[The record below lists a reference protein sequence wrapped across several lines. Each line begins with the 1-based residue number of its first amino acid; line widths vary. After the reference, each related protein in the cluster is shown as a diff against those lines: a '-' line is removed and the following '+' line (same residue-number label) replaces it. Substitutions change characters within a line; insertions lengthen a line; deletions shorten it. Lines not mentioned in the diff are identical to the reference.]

1 MDSPHTSLLRRST
14 SVFVFAGYLALAAVP
29 QIGPAILI
37 IPILALTFWRIGEQL
52 DAKYTTYGL
61 LSRALTIAYFCF
73 LPLSLVQLDLLP
85 TVVMLVIY
93 IQCYTLVHVKQVRNY
108 YHLFLMSLFLLL
120 AACVQTPDPIIGVIL
135 LIFLVSAVWANMA
148 LRIVMEELACGRD
161 TEVELVSIDYMLHHA
176 YRDQPQDKGSSMPAV
191 AATLS
196 VAVIVFTT
204 LWFFLTPRI
213 EAGVL
218 GRNQVE
224 NQTVGMSESVDLES
238 GGLISDDQTP
248 VMMVQFPDEPKGQIQ
263 NVDWLY
269 WRVTSQNTYGD
280 NRWDNTPVRL
290 LEPGVRSLSQG
301 QRNENGE
308 VRRVERFMRPDAT
321 VVHQVIYM
329 DDVPRKGVPV
339 LDLVQRVRVDD
350 KSKGVEVGWGRDND
364 FTVRLNKAGS
374 RRLNYE
380 AWSEVG
386 EPDANELRKIP
397 IDFSG
402 IDPQDLD
409 VLTRSPLSEAS
420 INLAQSIM
428 QDEDTLY
435 DKVLSIQSFLSGPD
449 FLYSLDDS
457 DTMARSVIDEFILT
471 SKKGHCEKFATAM
484 ALLVRSQGIPAR
496 VVMGYRG
503 GEWNE
508 SDESYTIRANMAH
521 LWVEVWFPTAG
532 WIKFDPSPRAD
543 AVPGSGL
550 RQITLLASRALLKAK
565 MFWFREVVGFDRAAQ
580 VERLQNFSLGVIQGF
595 RGKTESPGGSQV
607 TGTMGMLGFVTP
619 LIVLAG
625 LIVGIVLAV
634 VRVRWVPVPKNL
646 PLSAKQLQVV
656 RLYLL
661 LRRRLQRFGVV
672 CAGKTAEELRAELHG
687 TRWGAPP
694 EAIAVI
700 ELYNQVR
707 FGNSAPMDIDLAAL
721 RKAVLAIRP
730 IED

>member
-1 MDSPHTSLLRRST
+1 MDSSHAPLLRRST
-14 SVFVFAGYLALAAVP
+14 SVFIFAGYLALAAVP

-37 IPILALTFWRIGEQL
+37 IPILALSFWRTGEQL
-52 DAKYTTYGL
+52 DAKYPTYGI
-61 LSRALTIAYFCF
+61 LSRAITIAYFCF
-73 LPLSLVQLDLLP
+73 LPLSLAKLDLLP

-120 AACVQTPDPIIGVIL
+120 AACVLTPDPIIGIIL

-148 LRIVMEELACGRD
+148 LRIVMEELDCERHSD
-161 TEVELVSIDYMLHHA
+161 VELVSLDYMLHNA
-176 YRDQPQDKGSSMPAV
+176 YREQPADKGSSMPAV

-224 NQTVGMSESVDLES
+224 SQTVGMSETVDLES

-248 VMMVQFPDEPKGQIQ
+248 VMLVQFPDEPD
-263 NVDWLY
+263 NRVRSTDFLY
-269 WRVTSQNTYGD
+269 WRVTTHNTYAD
-280 NRWDNTPVRL
+280 NRWDKVSVRL
-290 LEPGVRSLSQG
+290 LEPGVKNFSQG

-321 VVHQVIYM
+321 VIHQVVYM
-329 DDVPRKGVPV
+329 DDVPRKGIPV
-339 LDLVQRVRVDD
+339 LDLVQRVRADD
-350 KSKGVEVGWGRDND
+350 KSKGIEVGWGRDND
-364 FTVRLNKAGS
+364 FTVLLKKDGS

-386 EPDANELRKIP
+386 EPDADQLREVP
-397 IDFSG
+397 LDFSEV
-402 IDPQDLD
+402 DPSDLE
-409 VLTRSPLSEAS
+409 VLTLSPLSEAS
-420 INLAQSIM
+420 ISLAESIM
-428 QDEDTLY
+428 REHETLY
-435 DKVLSIQSFLSGPD
+435 DKVLAIQTFLSGPD
-449 FLYSLDDS
+449 FLYSLDDPS
-457 DTMARSVIDEFILT
+457 TQARSVIDEFILT
-471 SKKGHCEKFATAM
+471 TRKGHCEKFATAM

-503 GEWNE
+503 GEWND
-508 SDESYTIRANMAH
+508 SDRSYTIRANMAH

-532 WIKFDPSPRAD
+532 WIKFDPSPQAD
-543 AVPGSGL
+543 SEPESGL
-550 RQITLLASRALLKAK
+550 GRLTLLASRILLKTK

-595 RGKTESPGGSQV
+595 RGRTETPGETQV
-607 TGTMGMLGFVTP
+607 TGKMGMLGFVTP

-625 LIVGIVLAV
+625 LSVGIVLAV
-634 VRVRWVPVPKNL
+634 LRIRWVPLPKNL
-646 PLSAKQLQVV
+646 TLSAQQLQVV
-656 RLYLL
+656 RIYLL
-661 LRRRLQRFGVV
+661 LRRRLQKFGVV
-672 CAGKTAEELRAELHG
+672 CTGKTAEELRAELHEA
-687 TRWGAPP
+687 RWGAPP
-694 EAIAVI
+694 EALTAIA
-700 ELYNQVR
+700 LYNEVR
-707 FGNSAPMDIDLAAL
+707 FGNLAPGSVDLAAL
-721 RKAVLAIRP
+721 RKAVMAIHP